1 MFNLKFTSSGCALG
15 KILLPLCPSLCMYK
29 VRLMGNSSDSS
40 QLRVDSFFHVFVV
53 VSWFDT
59 KGGKNC
65 LENWACHQQNM
76 YKMKH

>member
-40 QLRVDSFFHVFVV
+40 QLRVDSFFHVFLLFLGLIPKVGKTALKIGPAINKTC
-53 VSWFDT
+53 T
-59 KGGKNC
+59 K
-65 LENWACHQQNM
+65 
-76 YKMKH
+76 